1 MSTLTVANLQG
12 TPASGNII
20 TVPTGHTLRSAT
32 TGGIYIPGSVL
43 QVVSNTM
50 TATFSGATG
59 TTPIAVTG
67 LSVTITPRFA
77 TSKIVVFGQMFGN
90 GTSAQSQLFAY
101 LYKNGTIINTG
112 VTAGASQLANC
123 IGRYYFADGAVSGT
137 IPFSWQDL
145 PATTSATTYQIY
157 VSGETS
163 TTLYVN
169 RTQNDGATANAA
181 RTPSVITAME
191 IGV

>member
-1 MSTLTVANLQG
+1 MS
-12 TPASGNII
+12 
-20 TVPTGHTLRSAT
+20 
-32 TGGIYIPGSVL
+32 
-43 QVVSNTM
+43 
-50 TATFSGATG
+50 ATFSGATG

-112 VTAGASQLANC
+112 VTAGTSQMSNC
-123 IGRYYFADGAVSGT
+123 IGRYYFADGAVIGT